1 MAACKVKS
9 HSFKKAVLHRIF
21 ALNLDRFPIAWL
33 TVYGQIVFDTFLIRF
48 LFENVDIFSWLTL
61 QNGFDLVVFDTFVMS
76 FVSDGALL
84 WNWQ

>member
-33 TVYGQIVFDTFLIRF
+33 TVYKTDKLSLLIRF